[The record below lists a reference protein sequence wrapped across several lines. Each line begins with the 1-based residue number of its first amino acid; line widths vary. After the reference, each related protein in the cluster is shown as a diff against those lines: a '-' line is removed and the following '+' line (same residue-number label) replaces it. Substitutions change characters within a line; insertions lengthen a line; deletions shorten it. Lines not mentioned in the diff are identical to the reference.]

1 MCSCFLKGC
10 TLRLYVIGQCKAP
23 ERKEGESDDAYA
35 ICFEDWDGSNH
46 QIITW
51 LRNTSTPSVHKE
63 SGGYNTPKEV
73 WGMLASRYSGS
84 DGAREHNLM
93 VALYQLRQEPG
104 QHITAFHSPMYF
116 LYDQLAISEPIIKTP
131 SEAKVINAHHEMV
144 QLHQSMMRIHHEF
157 ESVRSQLLHL
167 TPLPSVN
174 KAVNELG
181 CEDVYLLSPH
191 SSHIPLPTILAILAS
206 ITTID
211 TSFTM
216 SHGPSQSKKNGNK
229 RFNKNNVICKFYK
242 AKGHTMEQ
250 CHIRVRIL

>member
-1 MCSCFLKGC
+1 M
-10 TLRLYVIGQCKAP
+10 
-23 ERKEGESDDAYA
+23 GETDDAYA

-51 LRNTSTPSVHKE
+51 LCNTSTPSVHKA
-63 SGGYNTPKEV
+63 SGGYNTSKEV
-73 WGMLASRYSGS
+73 WVMLASRYSGS

-93 VALYQLRQEPG
+93 VTLYQLRQQPG
-104 QHITAFHSPMYF
+104 ERVIAFHCCICF
-116 LYDQLAISEPIIKTP
+116 LYDRLTTSKPIIKTP
-131 SEAKVINAHHEMV
+131 SEAKVISAHHERV
-144 QLHQSMMRIHHEF
+144 QLHQFLMGIYHEF
-157 ESVRSQLLHL
+157 ESVCSQLLHL

-174 KAVNELG
+174 KMVNELG
-181 CEDVYLLSPH
+181 CEDVCLLSPH
-191 SSHIPLPTILAILAS
+191 SSHIPLPTIVVTPVS

-216 SHGPSQSKKNGNK
+216 PHGPPQSKKNDNK

-250 CHIRVRIL
+250 CRIRAHIL